1 MAIKIEPVMSRNPQL
16 AYEAKA
22 YNYLQDGIAVPRVY
36 YFGKEK
42 TYNVMVM
49 DLLGPSLEVLLRYQ
63 MGTFSLK
70 TVCMLAQE
78 MLLRLEY
85 IHSQSFLH
93 RDIKPDNF
101 VIGMDKMASMVYLI
115 DLGLCKRYRY
125 PNSNTHI
132 QFTFLFRLISRYRED
147 KNLTGTPRYA
157 SIANHLGIE
166 QSRRDDLES
175 LGYVLI
181 YFLLGKL
188 PWQGL
193 RADNKKEKYRR
204 ILESKVSVTIPE
216 LCAGLPEEF
225 QDYLVYCRGLRF
237 DESPD
242 YVYLRGL
249 FSGLMESKGF
259 VNDGV
264 FDWMVRGNSHDIS
277 VINRIYQTSDGTLL
291 PCFLQPTPCG
301 SAEIMT
307 RLGTNGGRVFF
318 RSRSVISHQF

>member
-1 MAIKIEPVMSRNPQL
+1 MESAISRNPQL

-22 YNYLQDGIAVPRVY
+22 YYYLREGVAVPRIY
-36 YFGKEK
+36 YFGTED

-49 DLLGPSLEVLLRYQ
+49 DLLGPSLEELLRYQ
-63 MGTFSLK
+63 LGKFSLK

-85 IHSQSFLH
+85 MHSQSFLH

-101 VIGMDKMASMVYLI
+101 VIGMDKMANVIYLI
-115 DLGLCKRYRY
+115 DLGLCKRYRF

-132 QFTFLFRLISRYRED
+132 PSIFFFQLICSYREN

-193 RADNKKEKYRR
+193 RAENKKEKYNR
-204 ILESKVSVTIPE
+204 ILEYKLAVTIPE
-216 LCAGLPEEF
+216 LCTGLPVEF

-237 DESPD
+237 DETPD
-242 YVYLRGL
+242 YAYLRGL
-249 FSGLMESKGF
+249 FSSLMESKGF
-259 VNDGV
+259 VNDGM
-264 FDWMVRGNSHDIS
+264 FDWMVRGIPRDIS
-277 VINRIYQTSDGTLL
+277 VIPKFCQTSDGKLL
-291 PCFLQPTPCG
+291 PCFLQPAPRVH
-301 SAEIMT
+301 AEAMT
-307 RLGTNGGRVFF
+307 KLGTNR
-318 RSRSVISHQF
+318 RND